1 MEEKINQTEMQFIAD
16 LTAMVLNVIK
26 NSKKYPTMRNDV
38 VKNGHFPYR
47 IFNETHMA
55 HMLTANWIRM
65 IMNMG
70 MMMTPK
76 DFMDFWMNLGRR
88 ILRVKEL
95 TNIKQK
101 QYYYKV
107 LVEAERRGVIIKTY
121 DKYHRVAIMLSH

>member
-1 MEEKINQTEMQFIAD
+1 MEQKFNQTEMRFIAD

-26 NSKKYPTMRNDV
+26 NS
-38 VKNGHFPYR
+38 
-47 IFNETHMA
+47 
-55 HMLTANWIRM
+55 RM
-65 IMNMG
+65 NQ
-70 MMMTPK
+70 
-76 DFMDFWMNLGRR
+76 GRR

-121 DKYHRVAIMLSH
+121 DEYHRVAIMLSH